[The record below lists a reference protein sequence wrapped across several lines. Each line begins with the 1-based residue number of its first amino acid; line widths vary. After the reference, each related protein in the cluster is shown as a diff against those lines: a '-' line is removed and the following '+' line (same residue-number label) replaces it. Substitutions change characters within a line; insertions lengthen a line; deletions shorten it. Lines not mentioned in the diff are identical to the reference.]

1 MCQISD
7 EVISRYFRRS
17 LGTVPTPVYRRLPTL
32 SDTKIGKKESIKV
45 YLSRFLVKWSPSGET
60 PAQFRLMEEAIQSKQ
75 RRSYPTM
82 ELNRKTVEV
91 EYTPRGVRRNGES
104 GWRVM
109 LHDLRERRRL
119 IWLLMLRDISV
130 RYRQSI
136 LGYVW
141 AVVPQIVTVGV
152 FAFLHASRVLP
163 IGGTRIAYVAYALWG
178 ISVWQLFAGCLSNC
192 TTSLVSSGSLVTK
205 VNFPREALVI
215 AALGQP
221 VFDFLVR
228 LVPVITVF
236 VWYGVVPSWGI
247 IFLPLALLPVILM
260 ALGLGFVLSITNL
273 VIRDTGNALG
283 MVLMVGMFLTPVL
296 YPPPVRWPFFLV
308 NILNP
313 LSPLVTASQDLVAAG
328 SLTRP
333 EMFGAASV
341 LSLALALGGWHA
353 FRVTI
358 PRVAGYA

>member
-1 MCQISD
+1 
-7 EVISRYFRRS
+7 
-17 LGTVPTPVYRRLPTL
+17 
-32 SDTKIGKKESIKV
+32 
-45 YLSRFLVKWSPSGET
+45 
-60 PAQFRLMEEAIQSKQ
+60 MEEAIHSNQ
-75 RRSYPTM
+75 RRIYPTT
-82 ELNRKTVEV
+82 ELDRKTVEV
-91 EYTPRGVRRNGES
+91 EYTPHGVRRNGAT
-104 GWRVM
+104 GWRIM
-109 LHDLRERRRL
+109 FNELAESRRL

-130 RYRQSI
+130 RYRQSV

-141 AVVPQIVTVGV
+141 AVVPQVLTVGV
-152 FAFLHASRVLP
+152 FAFLHASQVLP

-205 VNFPREALVI
+205 VNFPREVVVI

-247 IFLPLALLPVILM
+247 VFVPLALLPVILM
-260 ALGLGFVLSITNL
+260 ALGLGFILSITNL

-308 NILNP
+308 NLLNP
-313 LSPLVTASQDLVAAG
+313 LSPLLSASQDLIADGFLTRLEMFVAA
-328 SLTRP
+328 SL
-333 EMFGAASV
+333 
-341 LSLALALGGWHA
+341 LSLALALGGWRA

>member
-1 MCQISD
+1 MLSFGDHWKLFQCRPTAGCQ
-7 EVISRYFRRS
+7 
-17 LGTVPTPVYRRLPTL
+17 PTPTQ
-32 SDTKIGKKESIKV
+32 KIGKKGYVKV
-45 YLSRFLVKWSPSGET
+45 YLSRFLVKWSPRGET
-60 PAQFRLMEEAIQSKQ
+60 PAEFSVMEEAIHSNQ
-75 RRSYPTM
+75 RRSYPTT
-82 ELNRKTVEV
+82 ELDRKTVEV
-91 EYTPRGVRRNGES
+91 EYTPRGVRRNGEA

-109 LHDLRERRRL
+109 LRELSESRRL

-136 LGYVW
+136 LGYIW

-221 VFDFLVR
+221 VFDFFVR

-236 VWYGVVPSWGI
+236 VWYDVVPSWGI
-247 IFLPLALLPVILM
+247 VFVPLALLPVILM

-283 MVLMVGMFLTPVL
+283 MVLAVGMFLTPVL

-308 NILNP
+308 NLLNP
-313 LSPLVTASQDLVAAG
+313 LSPLVTASQDLIADG
-328 SLTRP
+328 FLTRP
-333 EMFGAASV
+333 EMFVAASF
-341 LSLALALGGWHA
+341 LSLALALGGWRA

>member
-1 MCQISD
+1 ME
-7 EVISRYFRRS
+7 EVIHPRQSA
-17 LGTVPTPVYRRLPTL
+17 VAPTTAPRQNGFEIV
-32 SDTKIGKKESIKV
+32 
-45 YLSRFLVKWSPSGET
+45 
-60 PAQFRLMEEAIQSKQ
+60 
-75 RRSYPTM
+75 
-82 ELNRKTVEV
+82 
-91 EYTPRGVRRNGES
+91 YTPNGARRNGVA
-104 GWRVM
+104 GWRIM
-109 LHDLRERRRL
+109 FAELAESRRL
-119 IWLLMLRDISV
+119 IWLLILRDISV

-141 AVVPQIVTVGV
+141 AVIPQLATVSV

-228 LVPVITVF
+228 LVPVIIVF
-236 VWYGVVPSWGI
+236 VWYGVVPSWGVV
-247 IFLPLALLPVILM
+247 FVPLALLPIIAL
-260 ALGLGFVLSITNL
+260 ALGLGFVLSIANL

-283 MVLMVGMFLTPVL
+283 TVLTIGMFLTPVL
-296 YPPPVRWPFFLV
+296 YPPPVRWPFLLV
-308 NILNP
+308 NLLNP
-313 LSPLVTASQDLVAAG
+313 LSPLLTATQDLIAEG
-328 SLTRP
+328 ILTRP
-333 EMFGAASV
+333 EMFAVACV
-341 LSLALALGGWHA
+341 LSLVLGLVGWRV

>member
-1 MCQISD
+1 VKYARKM
-7 EVISRYFRRS
+7 
-17 LGTVPTPVYRRLPTL
+17 PVMENTIGQL
-32 SDTKIGKKESIKV
+32 SANASKPMESKIAV
-45 YLSRFLVKWSPSGET
+45 
-60 PAQFRLMEEAIQSKQ
+60 A
-75 RRSYPTM
+75 
-82 ELNRKTVEV
+82 
-91 EYTPRGVRRNGES
+91 EYTPRGIRRDGLA
-104 GWRVM
+104 GWRLM
-109 LHDLRERRRL
+109 LIELAESRRL
-119 IWLLMLRDISV
+119 IWLLILRDLSV

-141 AVVPQIVTVGV
+141 AIIPQIATVGV

-178 ISVWQLFAGCLSNC
+178 ISIWQLFAGCLSSC

-221 VFDFLVR
+221 VFDFFVR
-228 LVPVITVF
+228 LVPVVAVF
-236 VWYGVVPSWGI
+236 IWYGVTPSWGI
-247 IFLPLALLPVILM
+247 IFLPFVLMPVMLL
-260 ALGLGFVLSITNL
+260 ALGLGFVLSIANL

-283 MVLMVGMFLTPVL
+283 TVLTIGMFLTPVL

-308 NILNP
+308 NLLNP
-313 LSPLVTASQDLVAAG
+313 LSPLLTASQDLIAAG
-328 SLTRP
+328 FLTRP
-333 EMFGAASV
+333 EMFAVACV
-341 LSLALALGGWHA
+341 LSLVLALIGWRA

>member
-1 MCQISD
+1 MQ
-7 EVISRYFRRS
+7 
-17 LGTVPTPVYRRLPTL
+17 TL
-32 SDTKIGKKESIKV
+32 SDTKNWQKMVCKGILIIRFDEMVGKEQNAGQVSV
-45 YLSRFLVKWSPSGET
+45 
-60 PAQFRLMEEAIQSKQ
+60 MEEAIRSNQ
-75 RRSYPTM
+75 RRSYPTA
-82 ELNRKTVEV
+82 ESNRRTVEV
-91 EYTPRGVRRNGES
+91 EYTPRGVRRNGEAS
-104 GWRVM
+104 WRVM
-109 LHDLRERRRL
+109 LHDLCESRRL

-141 AVVPQIVTVGV
+141 AVVPQIITVSI
-152 FAFLHASRVLP
+152 FAFLHGSRVLP

-178 ISVWQLFAGCLSNC
+178 ISVWQLFAGCLVNC
-192 TTSLVSSGSLVTK
+192 TTSLVASGSLVTK

-236 VWYGVVPSWGI
+236 VWCGVTPSWGI
-247 IFLPLALLPVILM
+247 VFVPLALLPLILM

-308 NILNP
+308 NMLNP
-313 LSPLVTASQDLVAAG
+313 LSPLVTANQDLIAAG

-333 EMFGAASV
+333 EMFAAACV
-341 LSLALALGGWHA
+341 LSMASTLGGWHA